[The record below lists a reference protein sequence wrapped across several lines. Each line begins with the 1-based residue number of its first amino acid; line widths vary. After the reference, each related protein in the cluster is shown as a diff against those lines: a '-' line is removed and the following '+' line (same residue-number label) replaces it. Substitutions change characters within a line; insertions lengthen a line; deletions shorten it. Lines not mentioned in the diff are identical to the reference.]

1 MVNLDGVTLQR
12 SKFSF
17 PRGRRNKGV
26 EAAQGGEMDTDFT
39 LLWSVDDNV
48 EDEAW
53 GGEWVREMGYSQG
66 TTLPQVRQKVE
77 VPV

>member
-26 EAAQGGEMDTDFT
+26 EAAQGVEMDTYFT
-39 LLWSVDDNV
+39 FLVSEINTFKMKL
-48 EDEAW
+48 W
-53 GGEWVREMGYSQG
+53 GGSGGGKWGIPKGPPCLRLG
-66 TTLPQVRQKVE
+66 RR
-77 VPV
+77 

>member
-53 GGEWVREMGYSQG
+53 GGGVGEGNGVFPRDHPASG
-66 TTLPQVRQKVE
+66 
-77 VPV
+77 

>member
-39 LLWSVDDNV
+39 LLWSEDDTLKRKL
-48 EDEAW
+48 W
-53 GGEWVREMGYSQG
+53 GGSGGGKWGIPKGPPCLRLG
-66 TTLPQVRQKVE
+66 RR
-77 VPV
+77 

>member
-53 GGEWVREMGYSQG
+53 GGGSG
-66 TTLPQVRQKVE
+66 
-77 VPV
+77 

>member
-39 LLWSVDDNV
+39 LLWSEDDNV
-48 EDEAW
+48 EEEALGGSGGGKW
-53 GGEWVREMGYSQG
+53 GIPKGPPCLRLG
-66 TTLPQVRQKVE
+66 RR
-77 VPV
+77 